1 MLGAVRANPA
11 LLITDPQKEIRGFR
25 VEISAPMGSKRGTGR
40 NSFIDSVLNAVS
52 SFYEEIVQNLKPW
65 SATPPKIRAEG
76 AFTPPADV
84 PVALVSTAPS
94 SQDGPELQVP
104 AVPVPHEASVDA

>member
-1 MLGAVRANPA
+1 
-11 LLITDPQKEIRGFR
+11 
-25 VEISAPMGSKRGTGR
+25 MGSKRGTGR

-65 SATPPKIRAEG
+65 SATPPKIRAEA
-76 AFTPPADV
+76 AFVPPEDV

-94 SQDGPELQVP
+94 SQDGPELHAPVVVP
-104 AVPVPHEASVDA
+104 AQESSEVSVDA